1 MGIERRRSP
10 RYRLLADAEIVSSSS
25 HVCLKA
31 RTSDLSLVGCFMN
44 TKYSLPPGTDIQ
56 LTLKYKGATFTGIG
70 TVARSEPSMGFGVSF
85 GEVKGAQQIILRNW
99 LQGLAI
105 R

>member
-1 MGIERRRSP
+1 MGIERRRAP
-10 RYRLLADAEIVSSSS
+10 RYQLTADAEIVSPLS
-25 HVCLKA
+25 HVLLKA

-44 TKYSLPPGTDIQ
+44 TSYSLPPGTKIQ
-56 LTLKYKGATFTGIG
+56 LTLKYEGATFTGIG

-85 GEVKGAQQIILRNW
+85 GEVKGAQQTLLRNW

-105 R
+105 S